1 MSSYVHM
8 LDTNILSD
16 AIRNPFGAVAELID
30 KADKGSL
37 CVSAIVASELRFGAL
52 RRGSTR
58 LTYLVENSLARI
70 AILSYEDQAS
80 HHFADIRSTLEKRGT
95 PIGTTDLFIAA
106 HARSLDLT
114 LVTNNVREFSRVDG
128 LRVENWLEEAAP

>member
-1 MSSYVHM
+1 MSQLVRM

-16 AIRNPFGAVAELID
+16 AIRNPFGVVADTID
-30 KADKGSL
+30 KSAKGSL
-37 CVSAIVASELRFGAL
+37 CVSAIVASELRFGAM
-52 RRGSTR
+52 RRGSDR
-58 LTYLVENSLARI
+58 LTHLVENSLTRI
-70 AILSYEDQAS
+70 LILAYDDQAS
-80 HHFADIRSTLEKRGT
+80 HHFADIRSVLENRGT

-128 LRVENWLEEAAP
+128 LKIENWLEEA

>member
-1 MSSYVHM
+1 MSDYVRM

-16 AIRNPFGAVAELID
+16 AIRNPFGVVAELID
-30 KADKGSL
+30 RADRNSL

-52 RRGSTR
+52 RRKSAR

-70 AILSYEDQAS
+70 TILAYDGQAS
-80 HHFADIRSTLEKRGT
+80 HHFANIRSTLETRGT

-114 LVTNNVREFSRVDG
+114 LVTNNVREFSRVDD
-128 LRVENWLEEAAP
+128 LKIENWLEETSP